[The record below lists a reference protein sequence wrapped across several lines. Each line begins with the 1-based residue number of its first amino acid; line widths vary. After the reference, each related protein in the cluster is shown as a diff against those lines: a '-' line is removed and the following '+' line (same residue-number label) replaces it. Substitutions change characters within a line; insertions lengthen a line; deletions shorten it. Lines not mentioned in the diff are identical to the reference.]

1 LPGRRRLI
9 VRRETTTN
17 DDDNS
22 FDGGDGLYLS
32 PSAPAHVR
40 ARAGGHLPLP
50 APCEQ
55 GICVASTFS
64 LQCTNGRDPSRR
76 ISFEGFCQLPEL
88 LEEAVEASVLSRGG
102 EVLVRERGVAP
113 EALASR
119 LAMRV
124 AVPWLFGVPE
134 EWVAVRETIESAG
147 GIIHNVRR
155 SWGMYAGGAF
165 DGNGGGSGGGSAG
178 LARAGGRPP
187 AWRG

>member
-1 LPGRRRLI
+1 MPGRRRLI
-9 VRRETTTN
+9 VRPSSCRD
-17 DDDNS
+17 DDDNDDS
-22 FDGGDGLYLS
+22 ESSSSGLFYLS
-32 PSAPAHVR
+32 ASAPAHVR

-50 APCEQ
+50 APCSQ
-55 GICVASTFS
+55 SICVASTFQ

-102 EVLVRERGVAP
+102 EVLVRERAVKP

-147 GIIHNVRR
+147 GIIHNVQR
-155 SWGMYAGGAF
+155 SWGMY
-165 DGNGGGSGGGSAG
+165 
-178 LARAGGRPP
+178 GR
-187 AWRG
+187 G